1 MVKVNNKTDLNEKIY
16 ELTLNG
22 FQCCGVSIA
31 DFEQVNPDWVGKTTR
46 ASI

>member
-1 MVKVNNKTDLNEKIY
+1 MVKVNNKTDSNETIY
-16 ELTLNG
+16 
-22 FQCCGVSIA
+22 